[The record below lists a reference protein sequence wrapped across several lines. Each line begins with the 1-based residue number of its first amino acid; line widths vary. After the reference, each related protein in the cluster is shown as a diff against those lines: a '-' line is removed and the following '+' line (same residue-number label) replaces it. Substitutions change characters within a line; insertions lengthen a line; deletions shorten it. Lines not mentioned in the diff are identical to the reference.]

1 MDKPEFDQY
10 AGDYRQ
16 HHAASIRSS
25 GEEPEFFHRYKV
37 EDVAA
42 ELARRNLIPTRI
54 LDFGGGVG
62 NSIPFLREAFPAS
75 EIVLLDTS
83 PESLR
88 LAGDV
93 HAESARLLH
102 FDGKT
107 IPFPDGHFDLVFA
120 ACVFHHIP
128 EEDQIPALIEIE
140 RVLAPG
146 GSFFV
151 FEHNPFNP
159 LTVQAV
165 RNCPFDENAVLIR
178 AGKMRRR
185 LEAAR
190 LHRNTLAYRIF
201 FPNALRKLRVIEP
214 HLRWLPLGAQYYVHA
229 VKA

>member
-1 MDKPEFDQY
+1 MNEPEFDRF

-25 GEEPEFFHRYKV
+25 GEEPEFFHQYKV
-37 EDVAA
+37 ADVAA
-42 ELARRNLIPTRI
+42 ELSRRKLSPKRI

-62 NSIPFLREAFPAS
+62 NSIPYLREAFPAS

-83 PESLR
+83 SESLKI
-88 LAGDV
+88 AGES
-93 HAESARLLH
+93 HAGSARFQH
-102 FDGKT
+102 FDGRT
-107 IPFPDGHFDLVFA
+107 IPFPDSHFDLVFA

-128 EEDQIPALIEIE
+128 EEVQVTLLVEIR
-140 RVLAPG
+140 RVLAAG

-165 RNCPFDENAVLIR
+165 RNCPFDENAILIT
-178 AGKMRRR
+178 AGRMRRR
-185 LEAAR
+185 LAAAR
-190 LHRNTLAYRIF
+190 LDQNTLSYRIF

>member
-37 EDVAA
+37 DDVAA
-42 ELARRNLIPTRI
+42 DLSRRNLIPGRI

-62 NSIPFLREAFPAS
+62 NSIPFLREAFPAG

-83 PESLR
+83 LESLR
-88 LAGDV
+88 IAGEL
-93 HAESARLLH
+93 HANSALLQH

-107 IPFPDGHFDLVFA
+107 IPFPDNHFDLVFA

-128 EEDQIPALIEIE
+128 EDVQIPVLIEIE

-165 RNCPFDENAVLIR
+165 RNCPFDENAVLIS

-201 FPNALRKLRVIEP
+201 FPNVLRKLRVIEP

-229 VKA
+229 VKI